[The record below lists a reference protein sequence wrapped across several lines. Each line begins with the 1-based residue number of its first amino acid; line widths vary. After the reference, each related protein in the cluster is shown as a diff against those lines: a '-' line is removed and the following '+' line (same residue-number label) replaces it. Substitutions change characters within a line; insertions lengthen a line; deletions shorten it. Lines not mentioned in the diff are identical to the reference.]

1 MKDIVI
7 PVDGSEH
14 ALHAL
19 RVVLDRHLYPA
30 QTTVHLVTVL
40 PTLVRQGLHLGL
52 TQEDIDTYQREEAE
66 FAFEDAV
73 AVLKAAGQP
82 YDVHQEIGPVA
93 ESIVRRAETLDAGE
107 IVMGTRGLGGIPAI
121 MLGSI
126 ATKVLHLSPVPVT
139 LVK

>member
-40 PTLVRQGLHLGL
+40 PALVRQGLHLGL
-52 TQEDIDTYQREEAE
+52 TQEDIDTFQREETE
-66 FAFEDAV
+66 FAFKEPIAL
-73 AVLKAAGQP
+73 LKAAGQP
-82 YDVHQEIGPVA
+82 YDTHQEIGSIA